1 MEGIQLLIA
10 ASTGLGLA
18 AASGFR
24 VFLPP
29 FLMAVWVRLGFLDVS
44 IEGTEFEAFS
54 SDVSI
59 LLLAVASLSEIMA
72 YKIPWMDNML
82 DSLATPMAG
91 LAGVSVVA
99 VSMEGADPSIQWALA
114 IIAGGGASLSIQSAT
129 VAGRGLSS
137 MFTLG
142 LANPFFSLFEDFTSI
157 LLILLA
163 LLAPLLALTASL
175 MLIFVILRRKMQ
187 ETVDYPAIKLGRQ
200 ST

>member
-1 MEGIQLLIA
+1 MDVLQVLIA
-10 ASTGLGLA
+10 AATGLGLA

-29 FLMAVWVRLGFLDVS
+29 FLMAVWLRLGFLDVN
-44 IEGTEFEAFS
+44 IEGSEFEAFS

-59 LLLAVASLSEIMA
+59 LLLGVASLSEVLA

-91 LAGVSVVA
+91 IAGISVVA
-99 VSMEGADPSIQWALA
+99 VSLEGADPSVQWALA

-142 LANPFFSLFEDFTSI
+142 LANPFFSLIEDIASL
-157 LLILLA
+157 LLIFIA
-163 LLAPLLALTASL
+163 LLAPLAALFASL
-175 MLIFVILRRKMQ
+175 ILIIVIFRRKIQ
-187 ETVDYPAIKLGRQ
+187 DHDDHQ
-200 ST
+200 HQ

>member
-1 MEGIQLLIA
+1 MDALQVLIA

-29 FLMAVWVRLGFLDVS
+29 FLMAVWLRLGFLDVN
-44 IEGTEFEAFS
+44 IEGSEFEAFS

-59 LLLAVASLSEIMA
+59 LLLGVASLSEIMA
-72 YKIPWMDNML
+72 YKTPWMDNML
-82 DSLATPMAG
+82 DSLATPWAG
-91 LAGVSVVA
+91 LAGIYLVA
-99 VSMEGADPSIQWALA
+99 VSLEGADPSVQWALA

-142 LANPFFSLFEDFTSI
+142 LANPFFSLIEDIASV
-157 LLILLA
+157 LLIFIA
-163 LLAPLLALTASL
+163 LLAPLAALFASVI
-175 MLIFVILRRKMQ
+175 LIFVIFRRKIQ
-187 ETVDYPAIKLGRQ
+187 DHNYRRHQ
-200 ST
+200 

>member
-1 MEGIQLLIA
+1 MDALQVLIA

-29 FLMAVWVRLGFLDVS
+29 FLMAVWVRFGFLDVN

-59 LLLAVASLSEIMA
+59 LLLGVASLSEILA

-99 VSMEGADPSIQWALA
+99 VSLEGADPSVQWALA
-114 IIAGGGASLSIQSAT
+114 IIAGGGTSLSIQSAT

-142 LANPFFSLFEDFTSI
+142 LANPFFSLIEDIASI
-157 LLILLA
+157 LLIFIA
-163 LLAPLLALTASL
+163 LLAPLVALCAS
-175 MLIFVILRRKMQ
+175 MILIFAILRGKMQ
-187 ETVDYPAIKLGRQ
+187 EPADHTHQ
-200 ST
+200 

>member
-1 MEGIQLLIA
+1 MDALQVLIA

-29 FLMAVWVRLGFLDVS
+29 FLMAVWVRIGFLDVN

-59 LLLAVASLSEIMA
+59 LLLGVASLSEILA

-99 VSMEGADPSIQWALA
+99 VSLEGADPSVQWALA
-114 IIAGGGASLSIQSAT
+114 IIAGGGTSLSIQSAT

-142 LANPFFSLFEDFTSI
+142 LANPFFSLIEDIASV
-157 LLILLA
+157 LLIFIA
-163 LLAPLLALTASL
+163 LLAPLVALCAS
-175 MLIFVILRRKMQ
+175 MILIFAILRGKMQ
-187 ETVDYPAIKLGRQ
+187 EPADHTHQ
-200 ST
+200 

>member
-1 MEGIQLLIA
+1 MDALQVLIA

-29 FLMAVWVRLGFLDVS
+29 FLMAVWLRLGFLDVN
-44 IEGTEFEAFS
+44 IEGSEFEAFS

-59 LLLAVASLSEIMA
+59 LLLGVASLSEIMA

-82 DSLATPMAG
+82 DSVATPLAG
-91 LAGVSVVA
+91 LAGIYLVA
-99 VSMEGADPSIQWALA
+99 VSLEGADPSVQWALA

-142 LANPFFSLFEDFTSI
+142 LANPFFSLIEDIASV
-157 LLILLA
+157 LLIFIA
-163 LLAPLLALTASL
+163 LLAPLAALFASVI
-175 MLIFVILRRKMQ
+175 LIFVIFRRKIQ
-187 ETVDYPAIKLGRQ
+187 DHNYRRHQ
-200 ST
+200 

>member
-1 MEGIQLLIA
+1 MDPFQALIA

-29 FLMAVWVRLGFLDVS
+29 FLMAVWVRFGFLDVN
-44 IEGTEFEAFS
+44 IDGTEFEAFS

-59 LLLAVASLSEIMA
+59 LLLGVASLSEILA

-99 VSMEGADPSIQWALA
+99 ISLEGADPSVQWALA
-114 IIAGGGASLSIQSAT
+114 IIAGGGTSLSIQSAT
-129 VAGRGLSS
+129 VAGRELSS

-142 LANPFFSLFEDFTSI
+142 LANPFFSIIEDVASVS
-157 LLILLA
+157 LIFIA
-163 LLAPLLALTASL
+163 LLAPLLALFASL
-175 MLIFVILRRKMQ
+175 VLIFVILRRKMH
-187 ETVDYPAIKLGRQ
+187 ESDPRPRQ
-200 ST
+200 

>member
-1 MEGIQLLIA
+1 MDPLQVLIA

-29 FLMAVWVRLGFLDVS
+29 FLMAVWLRLGFLDVN
-44 IEGTEFEAFS
+44 IEGSEFEAFS

-59 LLLAVASLSEIMA
+59 LLLGVASLSEIMA

-91 LAGVSVVA
+91 LAGIYVVA
-99 VSMEGADPSIQWALA
+99 VSLEGADPSVQWALA

-142 LANPFFSLFEDFTSI
+142 LANPFFSLIEDIASV
-157 LLILLA
+157 LLIFIA
-163 LLAPLLALTASL
+163 LLAPLAALFASSI
-175 MLIFVILRRKMQ
+175 LIFVILRRKMQ
-187 ETVDYPAIKLGRQ
+187 DPTDHPD
-200 ST
+200 

>member
-1 MEGIQLLIA
+1 MDALQVLIA

-29 FLMAVWVRLGFLDVS
+29 FLMAVWVRFGFLDVN

-59 LLLAVASLSEIMA
+59 LLLGVASLSEILA

-99 VSMEGADPSIQWALA
+99 VSLEGADPSVQWALA
-114 IIAGGGASLSIQSAT
+114 IIAGGGTSLSIQSAT

-142 LANPFFSLFEDFTSI
+142 LANPFFSLIEDIASI
-157 LLILLA
+157 LLIFIA
-163 LLAPLLALTASL
+163 LLAPLVALCASTI
-175 MLIFVILRRKMQ
+175 LIFAILRRKMQ
-187 ETVDYPAIKLGRQ
+187 EPADHPHE
-200 ST
+200 

>member
-1 MEGIQLLIA
+1 MDVLQVLIA

-29 FLMAVWVRLGFLDVS
+29 FLMAVWLRLGFLDVN
-44 IEGTEFEAFS
+44 IEGSEFEAFS

-59 LLLAVASLSEIMA
+59 LLLGVASLSEVLA

-91 LAGVSVVA
+91 IAGISVVA
-99 VSMEGADPSIQWALA
+99 VSLEGADPSVQWALA
-114 IIAGGGASLSIQSAT
+114 IIAGGGASLLIQSAT

-142 LANPFFSLFEDFTSI
+142 LANPFFSLIEDIASL
-157 LLILLA
+157 LLIFIA
-163 LLAPLLALTASL
+163 LLAPLAALFASL
-175 MLIFVILRRKMQ
+175 ILIIVIFRRKIQ
-187 ETVDYPAIKLGRQ
+187 DHDDHQ
-200 ST
+200 HQ

>member
-1 MEGIQLLIA
+1 MDPFQALIA

-29 FLMAVWVRLGFLDVS
+29 FLMAVWVRFGFLDAN
-44 IEGTEFEAFS
+44 IDGTEFEAFS

-59 LLLAVASLSEIMA
+59 LLLGVASLSEILA

-99 VSMEGADPSIQWALA
+99 ISLEGADPSVQWALA
-114 IIAGGGASLSIQSAT
+114 IIAGGGTSLSIQSAT

-142 LANPFFSLFEDFTSI
+142 LANPFFSIIEDVASVS
-157 LLILLA
+157 LIFIA
-163 LLAPLLALTASL
+163 LLAPLLALFASL
-175 MLIFVILRRKMQ
+175 ILIFVILRRKIQ
-187 ETVDYPAIKLGRQ
+187 ESDPRPSNK
-200 ST
+200 

>member
-1 MEGIQLLIA
+1 MDPFQALIA

-29 FLMAVWVRLGFLDVS
+29 FLMAVWVRFGFLDVN
-44 IEGTEFEAFS
+44 IDGTEFEAFS

-59 LLLAVASLSEIMA
+59 LLLGVASLSEILA

-99 VSMEGADPSIQWALA
+99 ISLEGADPSVQWALA
-114 IIAGGGASLSIQSAT
+114 IIAGGGTSLSIQSAT

-142 LANPFFSLFEDFTSI
+142 LANPFFSTIEDIASVS
-157 LLILLA
+157 LIFIA
-163 LLAPLLALTASL
+163 LLAPLLALFASL

-187 ETVDYPAIKLGRQ
+187 ESDSHT
-200 ST
+200 TE

>member
-1 MEGIQLLIA
+1 MDALQVLIA

-29 FLMAVWVRLGFLDVS
+29 FLMAVWLRLGFLDVN
-44 IEGTEFEAFS
+44 IEGSEFEAFS

-59 LLLAVASLSEIMA
+59 LLLGVASLSEIMA

-82 DSLATPMAG
+82 DSLATPLAG
-91 LAGVSVVA
+91 LAGIYLVA
-99 VSMEGADPSIQWALA
+99 VSLEGADPSVQWALA
-114 IIAGGGASLSIQSAT
+114 IVAGGGSSLSIQSAT

-142 LANPFFSLFEDFTSI
+142 MANPFFSLIEDIASV
-157 LLILLA
+157 LLIFIA
-163 LLAPLLALTASL
+163 LLAPLAALFASVI
-175 MLIFVILRRKMQ
+175 LIFVIFRRKIQ
-187 ETVDYPAIKLGRQ
+187 DHNYHRHQ
-200 ST
+200 

>member
-1 MEGIQLLIA
+1 MDALQVLIA

-29 FLMAVWVRLGFLDVS
+29 FLMAVWVRIGFLDVN
-44 IEGTEFEAFS
+44 IEGTEFESFS

-59 LLLAVASLSEIMA
+59 LLLGVASLSEILA

-99 VSMEGADPSIQWALA
+99 VSLEGADPSVQWALA
-114 IIAGGGASLSIQSAT
+114 IIAGGGTSLSIQSAT

-142 LANPFFSLFEDFTSI
+142 LANPFFSLIEDIASV
-157 LLILLA
+157 LLIFIA
-163 LLAPLLALTASL
+163 LLAPLVALCAS
-175 MLIFVILRRKMQ
+175 MILIFAILRGKMQ
-187 ETVDYPAIKLGRQ
+187 EPTDHTHQ
-200 ST
+200 

>member
-1 MEGIQLLIA
+1 MDALQVLIA

-29 FLMAVWVRLGFLDVS
+29 FLMAVWVRFGFLDVN

-59 LLLAVASLSEIMA
+59 LLLGVASLSEILA

-99 VSMEGADPSIQWALA
+99 VSLEGADPSVQWALA
-114 IIAGGGASLSIQSAT
+114 IIAGGGTSLSIQSAT

-142 LANPFFSLFEDFTSI
+142 LANPFFSLIEDIASI
-157 LLILLA
+157 LLIFIA
-163 LLAPLLALTASL
+163 LLAPLVALCGS
-175 MLIFVILRRKMQ
+175 MILIFAILRRKMQ
-187 ETVDYPAIKLGRQ
+187 EPDDHPHQ
-200 ST
+200 

>member
-1 MEGIQLLIA
+1 MDPLQVLIA

-29 FLMAVWVRLGFLDVS
+29 FLMAVWLRLGFLDVN
-44 IEGTEFEAFS
+44 IEGSEFEAFS

-59 LLLAVASLSEIMA
+59 LLLGVASLSEIMA

-91 LAGVSVVA
+91 LAGIYVVA
-99 VSMEGADPSIQWALA
+99 VSLEGADPSVQWALA

-142 LANPFFSLFEDFTSI
+142 LANPFFSLIEDIASL
-157 LLILLA
+157 LLIFIA
-163 LLAPLLALTASL
+163 LLAPLAALFASL
-175 MLIFVILRRKMQ
+175 ILIIVIFRRKIQ
-187 ETVDYPAIKLGRQ
+187 DHDDHQ
-200 ST
+200 HQ

>member
-1 MEGIQLLIA
+1 MDVLQVLIA

-29 FLMAVWVRLGFLDVS
+29 FLMAVWLRLGFLDVN
-44 IEGTEFEAFS
+44 IEGSEFEAFS

-59 LLLAVASLSEIMA
+59 LLLGVASLSEIMA

-82 DSLATPMAG
+82 DSLATPLAG
-91 LAGVSVVA
+91 LAGIYLVA
-99 VSMEGADPSIQWALA
+99 VSLEGADPSVQWALA

-142 LANPFFSLFEDFTSI
+142 LANPFFSLIEDIASV
-157 LLILLA
+157 LLIFIA
-163 LLAPLLALTASL
+163 LLAPLAALFASVI
-175 MLIFVILRRKMQ
+175 LIFVIFRRKIQ
-187 ETVDYPAIKLGRQ
+187 DQNYHRHQ
-200 ST
+200 

>member
-1 MEGIQLLIA
+1 MDVPQVLIA

-29 FLMAVWVRLGFLDVS
+29 FLMAVWLRLGFLDVN
-44 IEGTEFEAFS
+44 IEGSEFEAFS

-59 LLLAVASLSEIMA
+59 LLLGVASLSEVLA

-91 LAGVSVVA
+91 IAGISVVA
-99 VSMEGADPSIQWALA
+99 VSLEGADPSVQWALA

-142 LANPFFSLFEDFTSI
+142 LANPFFSLIEDIASL
-157 LLILLA
+157 LLIFIA
-163 LLAPLLALTASL
+163 LLAPLAALFASL
-175 MLIFVILRRKMQ
+175 ILIIVIFRRKIQ
-187 ETVDYPAIKLGRQ
+187 DHDDHQ
-200 ST
+200 HQ

>member
-1 MEGIQLLIA
+1 MDALQVLIA

-29 FLMAVWVRLGFLDVS
+29 FLMAVWLRLGFLDVN
-44 IEGTEFEAFS
+44 IEGSEFEAFS

-59 LLLAVASLSEIMA
+59 LLLGVASLSEIMA

-82 DSLATPMAG
+82 DSLATP
-91 LAGVSVVA
+91 LAGFAGIYLVA
-99 VSMEGADPSIQWALA
+99 VSLEGADPSVQWALA
-114 IIAGGGASLSIQSAT
+114 IIAGGGASLSIQSST

-142 LANPFFSLFEDFTSI
+142 LANPFFSLIEDIASV
-157 LLILLA
+157 LLIFIA
-163 LLAPLLALTASL
+163 LLAPLAALFASVI
-175 MLIFVILRRKMQ
+175 LIFVIFRRKIQ
-187 ETVDYPAIKLGRQ
+187 DHNYHRHQ
-200 ST
+200 

>member
-1 MEGIQLLIA
+1 MDPLQVLIA

-29 FLMAVWVRLGFLDVS
+29 FLMAVWLRLGFLDVN
-44 IEGTEFEAFS
+44 IEGSEFEAFS

-59 LLLAVASLSEIMA
+59 LLLGVASLSEIMA
-72 YKIPWMDNML
+72 YKISWMDNML

-91 LAGVSVVA
+91 LAGIYVVA
-99 VSMEGADPSIQWALA
+99 VSLEGADPSVQWALA

-142 LANPFFSLFEDFTSI
+142 LANPFFSLIEDIASV
-157 LLILLA
+157 LLIFIA
-163 LLAPLLALTASL
+163 LLAPLAALFASL
-175 MLIFVILRRKMQ
+175 ILIIVIFRRKIQ
-187 ETVDYPAIKLGRQ
+187 DHDDHQ
-200 ST
+200 HQ

>member
-1 MEGIQLLIA
+1 MDALQVLIA

-29 FLMAVWVRLGFLDVS
+29 FLMAVWVRIGFLDVN

-59 LLLAVASLSEIMA
+59 LLLGVASLSEILA

-99 VSMEGADPSIQWALA
+99 VSLEGADPSVQWALA
-114 IIAGGGASLSIQSAT
+114 IIAGGGTSLSIQSAT

-142 LANPFFSLFEDFTSI
+142 LANPFFSLIEDIASI
-157 LLILLA
+157 LLIFIA
-163 LLAPLLALTASL
+163 LLAPLVALCASTI
-175 MLIFVILRRKMQ
+175 LIFAILRRKMQ
-187 ETVDYPAIKLGRQ
+187 EPDDHPHQ
-200 ST
+200 

>member
-1 MEGIQLLIA
+1 MDALQVLIA

-24 VFLPP
+24 AFLPP
-29 FLMAVWVRLGFLDVS
+29 FLMAVWLRLGFLDVN
-44 IEGTEFEAFS
+44 IEGSEFEAFS

-59 LLLAVASLSEIMA
+59 LLLGVASLSEIMA

-82 DSLATPMAG
+82 DSLATPLAG
-91 LAGVSVVA
+91 LAGIYLVA
-99 VSMEGADPSIQWALA
+99 VSLEGADPSVQWALA

-142 LANPFFSLFEDFTSI
+142 LANPFFSLVEDIASV
-157 LLILLA
+157 LLIFIA
-163 LLAPLLALTASL
+163 LLAPLAALVASVI
-175 MLIFVILRRKMQ
+175 LIFVIFRRKIQ
-187 ETVDYPAIKLGRQ
+187 DHNYHWDQ
-200 ST
+200 

>member
-114 IIAGGGASLSIQSAT
+114 LIAGGGASLSIQSAT

>member
-1 MEGIQLLIA
+1 MDPFQALIA

-29 FLMAVWVRLGFLDVS
+29 FLMAVWVRFGFLDVN
-44 IEGTEFEAFS
+44 IDGTEFEAFS

-59 LLLAVASLSEIMA
+59 LLLGVASLSEILA

-99 VSMEGADPSIQWALA
+99 ISLEGADPSVQWALA
-114 IIAGGGASLSIQSAT
+114 IIAGGGTSLSIQSAT
-129 VAGRGLSS
+129 VAGRGFSS

-142 LANPFFSLFEDFTSI
+142 LANPFFSTIEDVASVS
-157 LLILLA
+157 LIFIA
-163 LLAPLLALTASL
+163 LLAPLLALLASSI
-175 MLIFVILRRKMQ
+175 LIFVILRRKMQ
-187 ETVDYPAIKLGRQ
+187 ESDSRPRQ
-200 ST
+200 

>member
-1 MEGIQLLIA
+1 MDALQVLIA

-29 FLMAVWVRLGFLDVS
+29 FLMAVWLRLGFLDVN
-44 IEGTEFEAFS
+44 IEGSEFEAFS

-59 LLLAVASLSEIMA
+59 LLLGVASLSEIMA

-82 DSLATPMAG
+82 DSLATPWAG
-91 LAGVSVVA
+91 LAGIYLVA
-99 VSMEGADPSIQWALA
+99 VSLEGADPSVQWALA

-142 LANPFFSLFEDFTSI
+142 LANPFFSLIEDIASV
-157 LLILLA
+157 LLIFIA
-163 LLAPLLALTASL
+163 LLAPLAALFASVI
-175 MLIFVILRRKMQ
+175 LIFVIFRRKIQ
-187 ETVDYPAIKLGRQ
+187 DHNYRRHQ
-200 ST
+200 

>member
-1 MEGIQLLIA
+1 MDVLQVLIA

-29 FLMAVWVRLGFLDVS
+29 FLMAVWLRLGLLDVN
-44 IEGTEFEAFS
+44 IEGSEFEAFS

-59 LLLAVASLSEIMA
+59 LLLGVASLSEIMA

-82 DSLATPMAG
+82 DSLATPLAG
-91 LAGVSVVA
+91 LAGIYLVA
-99 VSMEGADPSIQWALA
+99 VSLEGADPSVQWALA
-114 IIAGGGASLSIQSAT
+114 IIAGGGASLSIQSAP

-142 LANPFFSLFEDFTSI
+142 LANPFFSLIEDIASV
-157 LLILLA
+157 LLIFIA
-163 LLAPLLALTASL
+163 LLAPLAALFASVI
-175 MLIFVILRRKMQ
+175 LIFVIFRRKIQ
-187 ETVDYPAIKLGRQ
+187 DQNYHRHQ
-200 ST
+200 

>member
-1 MEGIQLLIA
+1 MDALQVLIA

-29 FLMAVWVRLGFLDVS
+29 FLMAVWVRFGFLDVN

-59 LLLAVASLSEIMA
+59 LLLGVASLSEILA

-99 VSMEGADPSIQWALA
+99 VSLEGADPSVQWALA
-114 IIAGGGASLSIQSAT
+114 IIAGGGTSLSIQSAT

-142 LANPFFSLFEDFTSI
+142 LANPIFSLIEDIASV
-157 LLILLA
+157 LLIFIA
-163 LLAPLLALTASL
+163 LLAPLVALCASTI
-175 MLIFVILRRKMQ
+175 LIFAILRRKMQ
-187 ETVDYPAIKLGRQ
+187 EPADHPHQ
-200 ST
+200 

>member
-1 MEGIQLLIA
+1 MDVLQVLIA

-29 FLMAVWVRLGFLDVS
+29 FLMAVWLRLGFLDVN
-44 IEGTEFEAFS
+44 IEGSEFEAFS
-54 SDVSI
+54 SDVPI
-59 LLLAVASLSEIMA
+59 LLLGVASLSEVLA

-91 LAGVSVVA
+91 IAGISVVA
-99 VSMEGADPSIQWALA
+99 VSLEGADPSVQWALA

-142 LANPFFSLFEDFTSI
+142 LANPFFSLIEDIASL
-157 LLILLA
+157 LLIFIA
-163 LLAPLLALTASL
+163 LLAPLAALFASL
-175 MLIFVILRRKMQ
+175 ILIIVIFRRKIQ
-187 ETVDYPAIKLGRQ
+187 DHDDHQ
-200 ST
+200 HQ

>member
-1 MEGIQLLIA
+1 MDVLQVLIA

-29 FLMAVWVRLGFLDVS
+29 FLMAVWLRLGFLDVN
-44 IEGTEFEAFS
+44 IEGSEFEAFS

-59 LLLAVASLSEIMA
+59 LLLGVSSLSEVLA

-91 LAGVSVVA
+91 IAGISVVA
-99 VSMEGADPSIQWALA
+99 VSLEGADPSVQWALA
-114 IIAGGGASLSIQSAT
+114 IIAGGGASLLIQSAT

-142 LANPFFSLFEDFTSI
+142 LANPFFSLIEDIASL
-157 LLILLA
+157 LLIFIA
-163 LLAPLLALTASL
+163 LLAPLAALFASL
-175 MLIFVILRRKMQ
+175 ILIIVIFRRKIQ
-187 ETVDYPAIKLGRQ
+187 DHDDHQ
-200 ST
+200 HQ

>member
-1 MEGIQLLIA
+1 MDPFQALIA

-29 FLMAVWVRLGFLDVS
+29 FLMAVWVRFGFLDVS
-44 IEGTEFEAFS
+44 IDGTEFEAFS
-54 SDVSI
+54 SDASI
-59 LLLAVASLSEIMA
+59 LLLGVASLSEILA

-99 VSMEGADPSIQWALA
+99 ISMEGADPSVQWALA
-114 IIAGGGASLSIQSAT
+114 IIAGGGTSLSIQSAT

-142 LANPFFSLFEDFTSI
+142 LANPFFSIIEDVASVS
-157 LLILLA
+157 LIFIA
-163 LLAPLLALTASL
+163 LLAPLLALFASL
-175 MLIFVILRRKMQ
+175 MLIFLILRRKMQ
-187 ETVDYPAIKLGRQ
+187 ESDSHT
-200 ST
+200 SE

>member
-1 MEGIQLLIA
+1 MDALQVLIA
-10 ASTGLGLA
+10 ASTGLRLA

-29 FLMAVWVRLGFLDVS
+29 FLMAVWLRLGFLDVN
-44 IEGTEFEAFS
+44 IEGSEFEAFS

-59 LLLAVASLSEIMA
+59 LLLGVASLSEIMA

-82 DSLATPMAG
+82 DSLATPWAG
-91 LAGVSVVA
+91 LAGIYLVA
-99 VSMEGADPSIQWALA
+99 VSLEGADPSVQWALA

-142 LANPFFSLFEDFTSI
+142 LANPFFSLIEDIASV
-157 LLILLA
+157 LLIFIA
-163 LLAPLLALTASL
+163 LLAPLAALFASVI
-175 MLIFVILRRKMQ
+175 LIFVIFRRKIQ
-187 ETVDYPAIKLGRQ
+187 DHNYRRHQ
-200 ST
+200 

>member
-1 MEGIQLLIA
+1 MDALQVLIA

-29 FLMAVWVRLGFLDVS
+29 FLMAVWVRIGFLDVN
-44 IEGTEFEAFS
+44 IEGTEFESFS

-59 LLLAVASLSEIMA
+59 LLLGVASLSEILA

-99 VSMEGADPSIQWALA
+99 VSLEGADPSVQWALA
-114 IIAGGGASLSIQSAT
+114 IIAGGGTSLSIQSAT

-142 LANPFFSLFEDFTSI
+142 LANPFFSLIEDIASI
-157 LLILLA
+157 LLIFIA
-163 LLAPLLALTASL
+163 LLAPLVALCASTI
-175 MLIFVILRRKMQ
+175 LIFAILRRKMQ
-187 ETVDYPAIKLGRQ
+187 EPADHPHQ
-200 ST
+200 

>member
-1 MEGIQLLIA
+1 MDALQVLIA

-29 FLMAVWVRLGFLDVS
+29 FLMAVWVRFGFLDVN

-59 LLLAVASLSEIMA
+59 LLLGVASLSEILA

-99 VSMEGADPSIQWALA
+99 VSLEGADPSVQWALA
-114 IIAGGGASLSIQSAT
+114 IIAGGGTSLSIQSAT

-142 LANPFFSLFEDFTSI
+142 LANPFFSLIEDIASI
-157 LLILLA
+157 LLIFIA
-163 LLAPLLALTASL
+163 LLAPLVALCASTI
-175 MLIFVILRRKMQ
+175 LIFAILRGKMQ
-187 ETVDYPAIKLGRQ
+187 EPADHPHQ
-200 ST
+200 

>member
-1 MEGIQLLIA
+1 MDALQVLIA

-29 FLMAVWVRLGFLDVS
+29 FLMAVWLRLGFLDAN
-44 IEGTEFEAFS
+44 IEGSEFEAFS

-59 LLLAVASLSEIMA
+59 LLLGVASLSEIMA

-82 DSLATPMAG
+82 DSLATPWAG
-91 LAGVSVVA
+91 LAGIYLVA
-99 VSMEGADPSIQWALA
+99 VSLEGADPSVQWALA

-142 LANPFFSLFEDFTSI
+142 LANPFFSLIEDIASV
-157 LLILLA
+157 LLIFIA
-163 LLAPLLALTASL
+163 LLAPLAALFASVI
-175 MLIFVILRRKMQ
+175 LIFVIFRRKIQ
-187 ETVDYPAIKLGRQ
+187 DHNYRRHQ
-200 ST
+200 

>member
-1 MEGIQLLIA
+1 MDTLQVLIA
-10 ASTGLGLA
+10 ASSGLGLA

-29 FLMAVWVRLGFLDVS
+29 FLMAVWLRLGLLDVN
-44 IEGTEFEAFS
+44 IEGSEFEAFS

-59 LLLAVASLSEIMA
+59 LLLGVASLSEIMA

-82 DSLATPMAG
+82 DSLATPLAG
-91 LAGVSVVA
+91 LAGIYLVA
-99 VSMEGADPSIQWALA
+99 VSLEGADPSVQWALA

-142 LANPFFSLFEDFTSI
+142 LANPFFSLIEDIASV
-157 LLILLA
+157 LLIFIA
-163 LLAPLLALTASL
+163 LLAPLAALFASVI
-175 MLIFVILRRKMQ
+175 LIFVIFRRKIQ
-187 ETVDYPAIKLGRQ
+187 DQNYHRHQ
-200 ST
+200 

>member
-91 LAGVSVVA
+91 LAGGSVVA

>member
-1 MEGIQLLIA
+1 MDALQVLIA
-10 ASTGLGLA
+10 ASTGSGLA

-29 FLMAVWVRLGFLDVS
+29 FLMAVWVRFGFLDVN

-59 LLLAVASLSEIMA
+59 LLLGVASLSEILA

-99 VSMEGADPSIQWALA
+99 VSLEGADPSVQWALA
-114 IIAGGGASLSIQSAT
+114 IIAGGGTSLSIQSAT

-142 LANPFFSLFEDFTSI
+142 LANPFFSLIEDIASV
-157 LLILLA
+157 LLIFIA
-163 LLAPLLALTASL
+163 LLAPLVALCAS
-175 MLIFVILRRKMQ
+175 MILIFAILRGKMQ
-187 ETVDYPAIKLGRQ
+187 EPTDRTHQ
-200 ST
+200 